1 MDNFDHIHQNLLADV
16 QALEQQFAQ
25 AWQTAALAPE
35 SANLL
40 DLWQLIEPFLV
51 DLSDAEQLR
60 LAAFVIDQLAELH
73 SLKADR
79 LLVTWQDYDND
90 EGPLIEED
98 LLQGLVQ
105 RTMYLDLADLV
116 RPKTRKTK
124 SSPSQS
130 IVGTVD
136 KKKVLAMLE
145 AIESE
150 ETLKQQA
157 LHVAHDESIGTW
169 VSLISEWMGQQSKRT
184 VALPEL
190 VQAVDLPLVKVWLAL
205 LLGNYVLE
213 SKGEFYATDQI
224 WIHI

>member
-1 MDNFDHIHQNLLADV
+1 MDNFDHAYQNLLADV
-16 QALEQQFAQ
+16 QSLEHQFAQ

-35 SANLL
+35 SASLPN
-40 DLWQLIEPFLV
+40 LWQLVEPFLAN
-51 DLSDAEQLR
+51 LSDAEQLR
-60 LAAFVIDQLAELH
+60 LAAFVIAQLAELH

-79 LLVTWQDYDND
+79 LLASWQDCHND
-90 EGPLIEED
+90 DGPLSEED

-116 RPKTRKTK
+116 RPKIRKAK

-130 IVGTVD
+130 VVGAVD

-150 ETLKQQA
+150 ETMQQQA
-157 LHVAHDESIGTW
+157 LYVAHDESIGAW
-169 VSLISEWMGQQSKRT
+169 VDLISKWMHQQPKRT
-184 VALPEL
+184 VALLEL
-190 VQAVDLPLVKVWLAL
+190 VRAVDLPLVKVWLAL
-205 LLGNYVLE
+205 LLGDYTLE

-224 WIHI
+224 WIHL